1 MGLFDRISSAIKEGK
16 ERVTQETAD
25 FADRIKYANMK
36 DACIMT
42 VRKLD
47 GASLPMKGSLS
58 KLIQT
63 RIQSTDNNNELFDAF
78 DFMYNYARDKRN
90 TYALNISQWL
100 GKRLD
105 DLGDSRVE
113 KRQRDD
119 GRYIYIPDNYH
130 RNY

>member
-1 MGLFDRISSAIKEGK
+1 MGLFDMISSAIREGK
-16 ERVTQETAD
+16 ERVAQETAD
-25 FADRIKYANMK
+25 FAERIRYARIK

-42 VRKLD
+42 ARKLEN
-47 GASLPMKGSLS
+47 ASLPMKGSLS

-63 RIQSTDNNNELFDAF
+63 KIQEEDNTNELFDAF
-78 DFMYNYARDKRN
+78 NFMYNYAHDKRN

-113 KRQRDD
+113 KKQRDD
-119 GRYIYIPDNYH
+119 GRYIYVPDDYH
-130 RNY
+130 RYY